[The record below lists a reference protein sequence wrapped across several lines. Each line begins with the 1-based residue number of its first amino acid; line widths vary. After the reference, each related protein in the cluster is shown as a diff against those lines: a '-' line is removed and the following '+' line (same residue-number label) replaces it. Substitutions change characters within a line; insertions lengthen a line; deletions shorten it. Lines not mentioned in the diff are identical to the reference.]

1 MKSDSQMAT
10 ELRAEKMKLL
20 IKRMDSISDLRNVA
34 CDLIDTNTRIKGLIL
49 QWAEMGW
56 APKTA
61 EPVD

>member
-1 MKSDSQMAT
+1 MKSDSQIAV

-34 CDLIDTNTRIKGLIL
+34 CDLIDTNTRIKGLVF
-49 QWAEMGW
+49 QWSEMGW

-61 EPVD
+61 GTID